1 MGFLVQYNNSL
12 HKGNIFVFIIKS
24 IFTVY
29 VMVIGTTV
37 PSLWLSV

>member
-1 MGFLVQYNNSL
+1 MGFLVQQRNLY
-12 HKGNIFVFIIKS
+12 KGNIFVFIIKS

-37 PSLWLSV
+37 HSL